1 MKRLAKYKA
10 KLKAAQAEE
19 TIRAREYN
27 TAMRA
32 LKKITNEVMTL
43 QERIRREENVLAQV
57 ASRAESTN
65 RS

>member
-1 MKRLAKYKA
+1 MKRLANYKA

-32 LKKITNEVMTL
+32 LKKITNEIITL
-43 QERIRREENVLAQV
+43 HERIDYEENKLAQA
-57 ASRAESTN
+57 ASRAESN
-65 RS
+65 D

>member
-1 MKRLAKYKA
+1 MKRLANYKA

-32 LKKITNEVMTL
+32 LKKITNEIITL
-43 QERIRREENVLAQV
+43 QERIENEENKLAQA
-57 ASRAESTN
+57 ASRAESN
-65 RS
+65 D

>member
-1 MKRLAKYKA
+1 MKRLANYKA

-32 LKKITNEVMTL
+32 LKKITNEVITL
-43 QERIRREENVLAQV
+43 QERIEHETIKLAQV
-57 ASRAESTN
+57 ASRTESN
-65 RS
+65 DRG

>member
-1 MKRLAKYKA
+1 MKRLANYKA

-32 LKKITNEVMTL
+32 LKKITNEIVNL
-43 QERIRREENVLAQV
+43 HERIERETVKLAQA
-57 ASRAESTN
+57 ASRTESN
-65 RS
+65 D

>member
-1 MKRLAKYKA
+1 MKRLANYKA

-32 LKKITNEVMTL
+32 LKKITNEIITL
-43 QERIRREENVLAQV
+43 QERIESEENKLAQA
-57 ASRAESTN
+57 ASRAESN
-65 RS
+65 D

>member
-1 MKRLAKYKA
+1 MKRLANYKA

-32 LKKITNEVMTL
+32 LKKITNEIVTL
-43 QERIRREENVLAQV
+43 HERIESEENKLAQA
-57 ASRAESTN
+57 ASRAESN
-65 RS
+65 D

>member
-1 MKRLAKYKA
+1 MKRLANYKA

-32 LKKITNEVMTL
+32 LKKVIKEVTNL
-43 QERIRREENVLAQV
+43 QERIEREEHLLAQ
-57 ASRAESTN
+57 ATSRTKSKD
-65 RS
+65 

>member
-1 MKRLAKYKA
+1 MKRLANYKA

-32 LKKITNEVMTL
+32 LKKITNEVMNL
-43 QERIRREENVLAQV
+43 ERKVENETFKLAKV
-57 ASRAESTN
+57 ASRTESN
-65 RS
+65 D

>member
-1 MKRLAKYKA
+1 MKRLATYKA

-32 LKKITNEVMTL
+32 LKKITNEVITL
-43 QERIRREENVLAQV
+43 QERIEHETTKLAQA
-57 ASRAESTN
+57 ASRT
-65 RS
+65 

>member
-1 MKRLAKYKA
+1 MKRLANYKA

-32 LKKITNEVMTL
+32 LKKITNEVITL
-43 QERIRREENVLAQV
+43 QERIEHETTKLAQV
-57 ASRAESTN
+57 ASRT
-65 RS
+65 

>member
-1 MKRLAKYKA
+1 MKRLANYKA

-32 LKKITNEVMTL
+32 LKKVIKEVTNL
-43 QERIRREENVLAQV
+43 QERVEREEHLLAQV
-57 ASRAESTN
+57 ASRTKSTK
-65 RS
+65 

>member
-1 MKRLAKYKA
+1 MKRLANYKA

-32 LKKITNEVMTL
+32 LKKITNEIVTL
-43 QERIRREENVLAQV
+43 HERIERETVKLAQA
-57 ASRAESTN
+57 ASRTESN
-65 RS
+65 D

>member
-1 MKRLAKYKA
+1 MKRLVNYKA

-32 LKKITNEVMTL
+32 LKKITNEVITL
-43 QERIRREENVLAQV
+43 QERIEHETTKLAKV
-57 ASRAESTN
+57 ASRT
-65 RS
+65 

>member
-1 MKRLAKYKA
+1 MKRLANYKA

-32 LKKITNEVMTL
+32 LKKITNEIVTL
-43 QERIRREENVLAQV
+43 HERIERETVKLAQV
-57 ASRAESTN
+57 ASRTESN
-65 RS
+65 D

>member
-1 MKRLAKYKA
+1 MKRLANYKA

-32 LKKITNEVMTL
+32 LKKITNEIVNL
-43 QERIRREENVLAQV
+43 HERIERETVKLAQA
-57 ASRAESTN
+57 ASRTKSN
-65 RS
+65 D

>member
-1 MKRLAKYKA
+1 MKRLANYKA

-32 LKKITNEVMTL
+32 LKKITNEIITL
-43 QERIRREENVLAQV
+43 HERIERETVKLAQA
-57 ASRAESTN
+57 ASRTESN
-65 RS
+65 D

>member
-1 MKRLAKYKA
+1 MKRLANYKA

-32 LKKITNEVMTL
+32 LKKITNEIVTL
-43 QERIRREENVLAQV
+43 HERIERETVKLAQA
-57 ASRAESTN
+57 ASRTKSN
-65 RS
+65 D

>member
-1 MKRLAKYKA
+1 MKRLANYKA

-32 LKKITNEVMTL
+32 LKKITNEVVTL
-43 QERIRREENVLAQV
+43 QERIEREITKLAQV
-57 ASRAESTN
+57 ASRVESN
-65 RS
+65 D

>member
-1 MKRLAKYKA
+1 MKRLANYKA

-32 LKKITNEVMTL
+32 LKKITNEVVTL
-43 QERIRREENVLAQV
+43 QERIEREITKLAQV
-57 ASRAESTN
+57 ASRTESN
-65 RS
+65 D

>member
-1 MKRLAKYKA
+1 MKRLANYKA

-32 LKKITNEVMTL
+32 LKKITNEIVNL
-43 QERIRREENVLAQV
+43 HERIERETVKLAQA
-57 ASRAESTN
+57 ASRAKSTD
-65 RS
+65 

>member
-1 MKRLAKYKA
+1 MKRLANYKA

-32 LKKITNEVMTL
+32 LKKVIKEITNL
-43 QERIRREENVLAQV
+43 QERIEREEHLLAQA
-57 ASRAESTN
+57 ASRIESN
-65 RS
+65 D

>member
-1 MKRLAKYKA
+1 MKRLANYKA

-32 LKKITNEVMTL
+32 LKKITNEIL
-43 QERIRREENVLAQV
+43 NLHERIERETTIMAKA
-57 ASRAESTN
+57 ASRAESN
-65 RS
+65 D

>member
-1 MKRLAKYKA
+1 MKRLANYKA

-32 LKKITNEVMTL
+32 LKKITNEIITL
-43 QERIRREENVLAQV
+43 HERIESEENKLAQA
-57 ASRAESTN
+57 ASRAESN
-65 RS
+65 D

>member
-1 MKRLAKYKA
+1 MKRLANYKT

-32 LKKITNEVMTL
+32 LKKITNEVITL
-43 QERIRREENVLAQV
+43 QERIEHETTKLAKV
-57 ASRAESTN
+57 ASRT
-65 RS
+65 

>member
-1 MKRLAKYKA
+1 MKRLANYKA

-32 LKKITNEVMTL
+32 LKKITNEVMNLERKVENETL
-43 QERIRREENVLAQV
+43 KLAKA
-57 ASRAESTN
+57 ASRTESN
-65 RS
+65 D

>member
-1 MKRLAKYKA
+1 MKRLANYKA

-32 LKKITNEVMTL
+32 LKKVIKEVTNL
-43 QERIRREENVLAQV
+43 QERVEREEHLLAQA
-57 ASRAESTN
+57 ASRTKSTK
-65 RS
+65 

>member
-1 MKRLAKYKA
+1 MKRLANYKA

-32 LKKITNEVMTL
+32 LKKITNEIVTL
-43 QERIRREENVLAQV
+43 HERIESEENKLAQA
-57 ASRAESTN
+57 ASRTESN
-65 RS
+65 D